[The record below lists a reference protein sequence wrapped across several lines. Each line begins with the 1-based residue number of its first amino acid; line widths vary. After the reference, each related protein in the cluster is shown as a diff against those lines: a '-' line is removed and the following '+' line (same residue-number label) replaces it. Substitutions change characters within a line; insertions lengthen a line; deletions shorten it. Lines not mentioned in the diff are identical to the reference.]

1 MSELETVR
9 EYPYQ
14 NPTLP
19 VEQRVDDLV
28 SRLPLDEKV
37 GLLFQTIALM
47 VDPSMDLQ
55 MIGMPSLEAMIRDRR
70 MTHFNLVGAA
80 ETGREFAAWT
90 NEVQRLASNT
100 GWGIPVTFSTDPR
113 HSFTDNPAAAMA
125 SGPFSQWPET
135 LGLAAIGSD
144 ELVHRF
150 ADIARQEYLAA
161 GIRLALHPQID
172 LATEP
177 RWSRI
182 VGTFGEDV
190 DLTSRLGAAYIRG
203 FQGTALGSESVSTMT
218 KHFPGGGPQKD
229 GEDPHFAYGREQV
242 YPGDGFAHHLQPFLA
257 AIEAGTSQMMP
268 YYGMPIGTEY
278 EEVGFGF
285 NKSIITGLLR
295 EQLGFDGIVCT
306 DWSIVTDS
314 IMQGERIEA
323 RAWGVEHLAPI
334 DRLEKVLNAG
344 ADQLGGEYC
353 TELLLEL
360 VHSGRMSE
368 DRVDVSVARLLREK
382 FVLGLFDNPYVDEE
396 AAEVIIGNEEFR
408 SAGRAAQR
416 ASITVLKNTTPTS
429 ERNAGPAP
437 TSAVL
442 PLEPGIRIYVEGVNP
457 EAVAAH
463 AQTVAS
469 PEEADVAIIRIQAPF
484 EPRTGG
490 VAPYFRAGSL
500 EFAENEMSRMRS
512 IAERIPTIVDVYLDR
527 PALLAPLADFA
538 AALIVDYGASD
549 DAVLDVL
556 FGKVAP
562 VGRLPFDVPRSQ
574 EAVANQ
580 RPDMAFDTA
589 DPLFRFGDGLD
600 LPTTS
605 NTEGRS

>member
-580 RPDMAFDTA
+580 RPDVAFDTA